1 MNGCALEG
9 VDLSN
14 RYEELRRGALGEV
27 MEPENRRGLTLLLR
41 RGLSAWARAVVVDRA
56 PEVPGKE
63 PSQLHDAG
71 FSLALRPEL
80 ARLIAGMALAAAPA
94 ARRSR

>member
-1 MNGCALEG
+1 MNGYALEG

-27 MEPENRRGLTLLLR
+27 IEPENRRGLTLLLR
-41 RGLSAWARAVVVDRA
+41 RGLSAWARTVVVDWA
-56 PEVPGKE
+56 PEVHGKE
-63 PSQLHDAG
+63 PSQLHDAD
-71 FSLALRPEL
+71 FSPAPRHEL

-94 ARRSR
+94 ARRDR